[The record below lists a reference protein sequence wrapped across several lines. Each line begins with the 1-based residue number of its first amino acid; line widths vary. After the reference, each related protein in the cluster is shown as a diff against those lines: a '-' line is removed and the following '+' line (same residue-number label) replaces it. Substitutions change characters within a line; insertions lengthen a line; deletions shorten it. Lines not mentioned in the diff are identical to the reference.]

1 MVHKFK
7 VTILMNLL
15 IQNFKIAKPLNTK
28 IIIHDFNKG
37 KKHNKNKEQLFQKI
51 HILLIKKE
59 D

>member
-1 MVHKFK
+1 
-7 VTILMNLL
+7 MNLL

-28 IIIHDFNKG
+28 IIIHDLNKE